1 MYLDSVST
9 IDLHFTLVIF
19 PNDTELDDAFR
30 DLASIAKEGKVQ

>member
-19 PNDTELDDAFR
+19 PDNTELDDAFR
-30 DLASIAKEGKVQ
+30 DLASIAKEGKIQ